1 MLRIIE
7 KQNDGQNNTRLNSS
21 HYNDSI
27 VAQSNLDLR
36 ILNF

>member
-21 HYNDSI
+21 HYND
-27 VAQSNLDLR
+27 
-36 ILNF
+36 